1 MAKPDF
7 KAECE
12 EAHRNA
18 GVPPP
23 QSEPRERVEAAAPA
37 LAPRESMLPMFAD
50 RKSMLN
56 AMNSLSMAPKGE
68 FESTKDYDAKKCS
81 AFRKQV
87 GGADDTVFHFI
98 VFGRDSPLSQAHYDA
113 DKQEYRFLGNEIF
126 PSLYMRLNTK
136 LGMGLILNRVSTPG
150 KNYIGKNA
158 FGVAKE
164 ISVSTERT
172 LAVLIPTST
181 RFAIGKFILHAE
193 PDFARELKG
202 DLQLVV
208 STKILS
214 PCLDS
219 GMYYSKPTID
229 SPTETTDNLIGLVGA
244 AGATWEI
251 IRTSTR
257 EVLTSGHF

>member
-1 MAKPDF
+1 MAKPEL
-7 KAECE
+7 KTACE

-18 GVPPP
+18 GGQPIPIERRARDEVPTSDPK
-23 QSEPRERVEAAAPA
+23 PRGLV
-37 LAPRESMLPMFAD
+37 LPTFAD
-50 RKSMLN
+50 RKSVVKVMSTLGV
-56 AMNSLSMAPKGE
+56 APKDE
-68 FESTKDYDAKKCS
+68 FESTKDYDNKKC
-81 AFRKQV
+81 ATFRREV
-87 GGADDTVFHFI
+87 GGAEDTVFHFI

-126 PSLYMRLNTK
+126 PPLYTQLSTK
-136 LGMGLILNRVSTPG
+136 TGIGLILAKISTPG
-150 KNYIGKNA
+150 KSYIGKNA

-181 RFAIGKFILHAE
+181 RFFIGKFILHAE

-208 STKILS
+208 STKIVS

-229 SPTETTDNLIGLVGA
+229 LPTETTDKLIGLVGA

-251 IRTSTR
+251 VRTSTG